1 MAKRNRLALAYLREF
16 LNFTL
21 DNSKRP
27 EMTEYNPTFEDFEKL
42 TTEYNLIPVYREITA
57 DLETPVS
64 AYLKVAREPYSFLF
78 ESVEGGENLA
88 RFSFLGTEPRKI
100 IRTGP
105 GEPDGA
111 VDPLDLLRDRMSGI
125 KHATLPG
132 LPKFHGGA
140 VGYVAYDAVSYFE
153 PRVPAISDETTG
165 LGVPEAIF
173 LMTDT
178 LMIFDH
184 VRHTITVLAYA
195 EPGDDVRAS
204 YDDAVQ
210 RIDELIGRLDQP
222 LPERAHRKA
231 SPPTG
236 GFAAT
241 EANLDY
247 TSSGAQGGAAA
258 TGQPFIPNM
267 TREHYDGMIETS
279 RRYIYEG
286 EIIQAVVSQ
295 RLARRTPV
303 DPFDLYRSLRAV
315 NPSPYMFFLD
325 LDGFQIVGASPEL
338 LASVIDGE
346 VAVHPIAGTRPRG
359 KTPEEDEEL
368 ERELLADE
376 KEIAEHVMLLDL
388 GRNDVGRVSEPGTVK
403 VEQQLEV
410 ERYSHVMHIVSHV
423 TGQLADD
430 YDTFDALKAAFP
442 AGTVS
447 GAPKVRA
454 MEVIAELEPQKRG
467 PYSGAVG
474 YFSYTGNM
482 DTAIAL
488 RTMVLKDGVA
498 YLQAGGGIV
507 ADSVPQ
513 TEYDETLHK
522 MGALMRAIDHA
533 EESYV
538 EGS

>member
-1 MAKRNRLALAYLREF
+1 MPEYTPNFDEF
-16 LNFTL
+16 
-21 DNSKRP
+21 K
-27 EMTEYNPTFEDFEKL
+27 KL
-42 TTEYNLIPVYREITA
+42 STEYNLIPVYREITA

-64 AYLKVAREPYSFLF
+64 AYLKVARSPYSFLF

-88 RFSFLGTEPRKI
+88 RYSFIGTEPGDI

-125 KHATLPG
+125 KHASLPG

-153 PRVPAISDETTG
+153 PRVPPISGEATG
-165 LGVPEAIF
+165 LDVPEAIF
-173 LMTDT
+173 LLTDS
-178 LMIFDH
+178 LVIFDH

-195 EPGDDVRAS
+195 KADGGQDDDTAYQAAVR
-204 YDDAVQ
+204 
-210 RIDELIGRLDQP
+210 RIEELAARLDEP
-222 LPERAHRKA
+222 LPERSHRRA

-236 GFAAT
+236 GFSAT

-247 TSSGAQGGAAA
+247 TASGAVHDGLP

-267 TREHYDGMIETS
+267 TRDHYDNMIETS

-303 DPFDLYRSLRAV
+303 EPFDLYRSLRAV

-325 LDGFQIVGASPEL
+325 MDGFQIVGASPEL

-359 KTPEEDEEL
+359 KTPEQDEAL
-368 ERELLADE
+368 EKELLADE

-388 GRNDVGRVSEPGTVK
+388 GRNDVGRVSEPGSVK
-403 VEQQLEV
+403 VIQQLEV

-423 TGQLADD
+423 TGKLAEG

-513 TEYDETLHK
+513 TEYEETLHK

-538 EGS
+538 ESPQR

>member
-1 MAKRNRLALAYLREF
+1 MPAYTPNFEEF
-16 LNFTL
+16 
-21 DNSKRP
+21 K
-27 EMTEYNPTFEDFEKL
+27 KL

-64 AYLKVAREPYSFLF
+64 AYLKVARGPYSFLF

-88 RFSFLGTEPRKI
+88 RFSFIGTEPTEI

-105 GEPDGA
+105 GEQDGA
-111 VDPLDLLRDRMSGI
+111 VDPLNLLRDRMAGI
-125 KHATLPG
+125 KHADVPG

-153 PRVPAISDETTG
+153 PRVPAISNEKTG
-165 LGVPEAIF
+165 LDVPEAIF

-178 LMIFDH
+178 LLIFDH

-195 EPGDDVRAS
+195 EVDGDAEKS
-204 YDDAVQ
+204 YQNALLQ
-210 RIDELIGRLDQP
+210 IDELVGRLDEP
-222 LPERAHRKA
+222 LGEHLHRKA

-236 GFAAT
+236 GFSAS

-247 TSSGAQGGAAA
+247 SASGVAVAEPKI
-258 TGQPFIPNM
+258 GQPFIPNM
-267 TREHYDGMIETS
+267 TREYYDSMIDTS
-279 RRYIYEG
+279 RRYIFEG

-303 DPFDLYRSLRAV
+303 APFDLYRSLRAV

-346 VAVHPIAGTRPRG
+346 VSVHPIAGTRPRG
-359 KTPEEDEEL
+359 KTPEEDEALEKEL
-368 ERELLADE
+368 ISDE
-376 KEIAEHVMLLDL
+376 KEVAEHVMLLDL
-388 GRNDVGRVSEPGTVK
+388 GRNDVGRVSKPGSVV

-423 TGQLADD
+423 TGQLADG

-513 TEYDETLHK
+513 TEYEETLHK

-533 EESYV
+533 EESFV
-538 EGS
+538 EPV

>member
-1 MAKRNRLALAYLREF
+1 MPAYTPNLEAF
-16 LNFTL
+16 
-21 DNSKRP
+21 K
-27 EMTEYNPTFEDFEKL
+27 KL

-64 AYLKVAREPYSFLF
+64 AYLKVARGPYSFLF

-88 RFSFLGTEPRKI
+88 RFSFIGTEPEQS

-105 GEPDGA
+105 GEKDGA
-111 VDPLDLLRDRMSGI
+111 VDPLNLLRDRMSGLQ
-125 KHATLPG
+125 HANIPG

-140 VGYVAYDAVSYFE
+140 VGYISYDAVSYFE
-153 PRVPAISDETTG
+153 PRVPPISDEETG
-165 LGVPEAIF
+165 LGLPESIF
-173 LMTDT
+173 LFTDS
-178 LMIFDH
+178 LLIFDH
-184 VRHTITVLAYA
+184 VKHTITVLAYVAVGDSAKDAEAGYEKATQRIEELIARLA
-195 EPGDDVRAS
+195 EP
-204 YDDAVQ
+204 
-210 RIDELIGRLDQP
+210 
-222 LPERAHRKA
+222 LPDHAHRRV
-231 SPPTG
+231 SPPAR
-236 GFAAT
+236 GFSVS

-247 TSSGAQGGAAA
+247 AASGAVLESEM

-267 TREHYDGMIETS
+267 TRDYYESMIETS
-279 RRYIYEG
+279 RRYIFEG

-303 DPFDLYRSLRAV
+303 QPFNLYRSLRAV

-325 LDGFQIVGASPEL
+325 LDGFQIIGASPEL

-359 KTPEEDEEL
+359 KTPEEDDAL
-368 ERELLADE
+368 EKELLADE
-376 KEIAEHVMLLDL
+376 KEVAEHVMLLDL

-403 VEQQLEV
+403 IEQQLEV

-423 TGQLADD
+423 TGRLAEG

-488 RTMVLKDGVA
+488 RTLVLKDGVA

-513 TEYDETLHK
+513 TEYEETLHK
-522 MGALMRAIDHA
+522 MGALMHAIDHA
-533 EESYV
+533 EESFDDAR
-538 EGS
+538 

>member
-1 MAKRNRLALAYLREF
+1 MPEYTP
-16 LNFTL
+16 NFEQF
-21 DNSKRP
+21 K
-27 EMTEYNPTFEDFEKL
+27 KL

-64 AYLKVAREPYSFLF
+64 AYLKIARGPYSFLF

-88 RFSFLGTEPRKI
+88 RYSFIGTEPTEI

-111 VDPLDLLRDRMSGI
+111 VDPLNLLRDRMAGI
-125 KHATLPG
+125 KHANVPG

-140 VGYVAYDAVSYFE
+140 VGYVSYDAVSYFE
-153 PRVPAISDETTG
+153 PRVPAISNETTG

-178 LMIFDH
+178 LIIFDH

-195 EPGDDVRAS
+195 EVGDDAEES
-204 YDDAVQ
+204 YQAAIRQ
-210 RIDELIGRLDQP
+210 IDELAERFDEP
-222 LPERAHRKA
+222 LAEHLLRKA
-231 SPPTG
+231 SPPTS
-236 GFAAT
+236 GFSAS

-247 TSSGAQGGAAA
+247 SASGVAA
-258 TGQPFIPNM
+258 TEPKIGQPFIPNM
-267 TREHYDGMIETS
+267 TREYYDSMIETS

-303 DPFDLYRSLRAV
+303 APFDLYRSLRAV

-325 LDGFQIVGASPEL
+325 MDGFQIIGASPEL

-359 KTPEEDEEL
+359 MTPEQDDAL
-368 ERELLADE
+368 EKELLADE

-388 GRNDVGRVSEPGTVK
+388 GRNDVGRVSKPGSVK

-423 TGQLADD
+423 TGQLADG

-513 TEYDETLHK
+513 TEYEETLHK

-533 EESYV
+533 EENFV
-538 EGS
+538 DPG

>member
-1 MAKRNRLALAYLREF
+1 MPSYTPDLE
-16 LNFTL
+16 
-21 DNSKRP
+21 
-27 EMTEYNPTFEDFEKL
+27 TFKQL

-64 AYLKVAREPYSFLF
+64 AYLKVARGPYSFLF

-88 RFSFLGTEPRKI
+88 RFSFIGTEPEDL

-105 GEPDGA
+105 GEQDGA
-111 VDPLDLLRDRMSGI
+111 VDPLNLLRDRMAGI
-125 KHATLPG
+125 KHANIPG

-140 VGYVAYDAVSYFE
+140 VGYISYDAVSYFE
-153 PRVPAISDETTG
+153 PRVPPISNETTG
-165 LGVPEAIF
+165 LNVPESIF
-173 LMTDT
+173 LFTDS
-178 LMIFDH
+178 LLIFDH
-184 VRHTITVLAYA
+184 VRHTISVLAYA
-195 EPGDDVRAS
+195 KADEDV
-204 YDDAVQ
+204 DANYEKATR
-210 RIDELIGRLDQP
+210 RIEELITRLDEP
-222 LPERAHRKA
+222 LPSGAHRKS

-236 GFAAT
+236 GFSTT

-247 TSSGAQGGAAA
+247 SASGVAGNTVQ

-267 TREHYDGMIETS
+267 TRDYYDSMIATS
-279 RRYIYEG
+279 RRYIFEG

-303 DPFDLYRSLRAV
+303 VPFDLYRSLRAV

-325 LDGFQIVGASPEL
+325 LDGFQIIGASPEL

-346 VAVHPIAGTRPRG
+346 VSVHPIAGTRPRG
-359 KTPEEDEEL
+359 KTPGEDEAL
-368 ERELLADE
+368 EKELLADE

-388 GRNDVGRVSEPGTVK
+388 GRNDVGRVSVPGTVK

-423 TGQLADD
+423 TGQLADG
-430 YDTFDALKAAFP
+430 YDTFDAFKAAFP

-488 RTMVLKDGVA
+488 RTLVLKDGVA

-513 TEYDETLHK
+513 TEYEETLHK

-538 EGS
+538 DGN

>member
-1 MAKRNRLALAYLREF
+1 MPSYTPDLASFKKLA
-16 LNFTL
+16 
-21 DNSKRP
+21 
-27 EMTEYNPTFEDFEKL
+27 
-42 TTEYNLIPVYREITA
+42 TEYNLIPVYREITA

-64 AYLKVAREPYSFLF
+64 AYLKIARGPYSFLF

-88 RFSFLGTEPRKI
+88 RFSFIGTEPGEA

-105 GEPDGA
+105 GEKDGA
-111 VDPLDLLRDRMSGI
+111 VDPLNLLRERMSGI
-125 KHATLPG
+125 KHATVPG

-140 VGYVAYDAVSYFE
+140 VGYIAYDAVSYFE
-153 PRVPAISDETTG
+153 PRVPPISGESTG
-165 LGVPEAIF
+165 LGLPESIF
-173 LMTDT
+173 LFTES
-178 LMIFDH
+178 LLIFDH
-184 VRHTITVLAYA
+184 VKHTITVLAYA
-195 EPGDDVRAS
+195 AIGDACA
-204 YDDAVQ
+204 DATYEQATQ
-210 RIDELIGRLDQP
+210 RIEELIERLAEP
-222 LPERAHRKA
+222 LPAHAHRRV
-231 SPPTG
+231 SPPSS
-236 GFAAT
+236 GFSVN

-247 TSSGAQGGAAA
+247 GVSGAPVETGSI
-258 TGQPFIPNM
+258 GQPFIPNM
-267 TREHYDGMIETS
+267 TRDYYESMIETS

-303 DPFDLYRSLRAV
+303 NPFNLYRSLRAV

-325 LDGFQIVGASPEL
+325 MDGFQIIGASPEL

-346 VAVHPIAGTRPRG
+346 VSVHPIAGTRPRG
-359 KTPEEDEEL
+359 KTPEQDEAL
-368 ERELLADE
+368 EKELLADE
-376 KEIAEHVMLLDL
+376 KEVAEHVMLLDL
-388 GRNDVGRVSEPGTVK
+388 GRNDVGRVSKPGTVR

-423 TGQLADD
+423 TGQLADG

-488 RTMVLKDGVA
+488 RTLVLKDGVA

-513 TEYDETLHK
+513 TEYEETLHK
-522 MGALMRAIDHA
+522 MGALMHAIDHA

-538 EGS
+538 DPN

>member
-1 MAKRNRLALAYLREF
+1 MPDY
-16 LNFTL
+16 T
-21 DNSKRP
+21 P
-27 EMTEYNPTFEDFEKL
+27 DFQQFKSL
-42 TTEYNLIPVYREITA
+42 TTEYNLIPVYRVITA

-64 AYLKVAREPYSFLF
+64 AYLKVARGPYSFLF

-88 RFSFLGTEPRKI
+88 RYSFIGTEPAEV

-111 VDPLDLLRDRMSGI
+111 VDPLDLLRERMSGI
-125 KHATLPG
+125 RHAHIVG

-140 VGYVAYDAVSYFE
+140 VGYIAYDAVSYFE
-153 PRVPAISDETTG
+153 PRVPPISSETTG
-165 LGVPEAIF
+165 LGVPESVF
-173 LMTDT
+173 LFTGS
-178 LMIFDH
+178 LLIFDH

-195 EPGDDVRAS
+195 KPDGDPEIS
-204 YDDAVQ
+204 YRQAAG
-210 RIDELIGRLDQP
+210 RIEELIERLAAP
-222 LPERAHRKA
+222 LPEHAHRRV

-236 GFAAT
+236 GFSAT

-247 TSSGAQGGAAA
+247 SASGAVNGVPQ

-267 TREHYDGMIETS
+267 TREYYNSMIDTS
-279 RRYIYEG
+279 RRYIFEG

-303 DPFDLYRSLRAV
+303 RPFDLYRSLRAV

-325 LDGFQIVGASPEL
+325 LEGFQIIGASPEL

-359 KTPEEDEEL
+359 RTPEEDEAL
-368 ERELLADE
+368 EKELLSDE
-376 KEIAEHVMLLDL
+376 KEVAEHVMLLDL

-423 TGQLADD
+423 TGRLAKG

-454 MEVIAELEPQKRG
+454 MEIIAELEPQKRG

-507 ADSVPQ
+507 ADSVPK
-513 TEYDETLHK
+513 TEYEETLHK

-538 EGS
+538 GR

>member
-1 MAKRNRLALAYLREF
+1 MPAYTPDISQFKELA
-16 LNFTL
+16 
-21 DNSKRP
+21 
-27 EMTEYNPTFEDFEKL
+27 EDS
-42 TTEYNLIPVYREITA
+42 TLIPVYRQITA

-64 AYLKVAREPYSFLF
+64 AYLKVARGPYSFLL

-88 RFSFLGTEPRKI
+88 RYSFIGTEPGEV

-105 GEPDGA
+105 GEKDGA
-111 VDPLDLLRDRMSGI
+111 VDPLNLLRDRMKRI
-125 KHATLPG
+125 KQANVPG

-140 VGYVAYDAVSYFE
+140 VGYIAYDAVSYFE
-153 PRVPAISDETTG
+153 PRVPAISNERTG
-165 LGVPEAIF
+165 LDVPESIF
-173 LMTDT
+173 LLTDG
-178 LMIFDH
+178 LLIFDH
-184 VRHTITVLAYA
+184 VRHNIIVMAYA
-195 EPGDDVRAS
+195 SAEGDL
-204 YDDAVQ
+204 DDDYRKAIE
-210 RIDELIGRLDQP
+210 RIEELIARLAEP
-222 LPERAHRKA
+222 LPPTAQRQT
-231 SPPTG
+231 SPPAG
-236 GFAAT
+236 AFVAT
-241 EANLDY
+241 RANLDY
-247 TSSGAQGGAAA
+247 DAPGRVEAGHGEQMF
-258 TGQPFIPNM
+258 GQPFIPNM
-267 TREHYDGMIETS
+267 TRDYYNSMIDTT
-279 RRYIYEG
+279 RRYIFEG

-295 RLARRTPV
+295 RLARRTSAG
-303 DPFDLYRSLRAV
+303 PFDLYRSLRAI
-315 NPSPYMFFLD
+315 NPSPYMFFLE
-325 LDGFQIVGASPEL
+325 LDGFQIIGASPEL

-346 VAVHPIAGTRPRG
+346 MAVHPIAGTRPRG
-359 KTPEEDEEL
+359 ATPEEDDRL
-368 ERELLADE
+368 EKDLLSDE

-388 GRNDVGRVSEPGTVK
+388 GRNDVGRVCEPGTVK
-403 VEQQLEV
+403 VTQQLEV

-423 TGQLADD
+423 TGTLSKE

-454 MEVIAELEPQKRG
+454 MEAIAELEPQKRG

-513 TEYDETLHK
+513 TEYEETLHK

-533 EESYV
+533 EESYL
-538 EGS
+538 GR

>member
-1 MAKRNRLALAYLREF
+1 MPSYTPDIA
-16 LNFTL
+16 
-21 DNSKRP
+21 
-27 EMTEYNPTFEDFEKL
+27 TFKKF
-42 TTEYNLIPVYREITA
+42 TTEYNLVPVYREITA

-64 AYLKVAREPYSFLF
+64 AYLKVARGPYSFLF

-88 RFSFLGTEPRKI
+88 RFSFIGTEPEDM

-105 GEPDGA
+105 GEKDGA
-111 VDPLDLLRDRMSGI
+111 VDPLNLLRDRMAGI
-125 KHATLPG
+125 KHASVPG

-140 VGYVAYDAVSYFE
+140 VGYISYDAVSYFE
-153 PRVPAISDETTG
+153 PRVPPISGETTG
-165 LGVPEAIF
+165 LDVPESIF
-173 LMTDT
+173 LFTDS
-178 LMIFDH
+178 LLIFDH

-195 EPGDDVRAS
+195 EAGDAADAS
-204 YDDAVQ
+204 YEKATR
-210 RIDELIGRLDQP
+210 RIEELIARLDEP
-222 LPERAHRKA
+222 LPQGAHRKA
-231 SPPTG
+231 SPPTA
-236 GFAAT
+236 GFSRL

-247 TSSGAQGGAAA
+247 SASGAAGGSSLI
-258 TGQPFIPNM
+258 GQPFIPNM
-267 TREHYDGMIETS
+267 TREYYDSMIATS
-279 RRYIYEG
+279 RRYIFEG

-303 DPFDLYRSLRAV
+303 QPFDLYRSLRAV

-325 LDGFQIVGASPEL
+325 LDGFQIIGASPEL

-346 VAVHPIAGTRPRG
+346 VSVHPIAGTRPRG
-359 KTPEEDEEL
+359 RTPEEDEAL
-368 ERELLADE
+368 EQELLADE
-376 KEIAEHVMLLDL
+376 KEVAEHVMLLDL
-388 GRNDVGRVSEPGTVK
+388 GRNDVGRVSVPGTVK

-423 TGQLADD
+423 TGQLAKGF
-430 YDTFDALKAAFP
+430 DTFDALKAAFP

-488 RTMVLKDGVA
+488 RTLVLKDGVA

-513 TEYDETLHK
+513 TEYEETLHK

-533 EESYV
+533 EESFV
-538 EGS
+538 EAQ

>member
-1 MAKRNRLALAYLREF
+1 MPLYTPDLETFKQLA
-16 LNFTL
+16 
-21 DNSKRP
+21 
-27 EMTEYNPTFEDFEKL
+27 
-42 TTEYNLIPVYREITA
+42 TEYNLIPVYREITA

-64 AYLKVAREPYSFLF
+64 AYLKVARGPYSFLF

-88 RFSFLGTEPRKI
+88 RFSFIGTEPGEL

-105 GEPDGA
+105 GEQDGA
-111 VDPLDLLRDRMSGI
+111 VDPLNLLRDRMAGI
-125 KHATLPG
+125 KHANVRG

-140 VGYVAYDAVSYFE
+140 VGYIAYDAVSYFE
-153 PRVPAISDETTG
+153 PRVPPISSEKTG
-165 LGVPEAIF
+165 LNVPEAIF
-173 LMTDT
+173 LFTDS
-178 LMIFDH
+178 LLIFDH

-195 EPGDDVRAS
+195 ESGGGDSEAEYTKATRRIEELITRLEQPLRESVHRRAS
-204 YDDAVQ
+204 PA
-210 RIDELIGRLDQP
+210 
-222 LPERAHRKA
+222 
-231 SPPTG
+231 TG
-236 GFAAT
+236 GFSAS

-247 TSSGAQGGAAA
+247 SASAAA
-258 TGQPFIPNM
+258 VTAHAGEPKTGQPFIPNM
-267 TREHYDGMIETS
+267 TRDYYNRMIETS
-279 RRYIYEG
+279 RRYIFEG

-303 DPFDLYRSLRAV
+303 QPFDLYRSLRAV

-325 LDGFQIVGASPEL
+325 LDGFQIIGASPEL

-359 KTPEEDEEL
+359 KTPEEDDAL

-376 KEIAEHVMLLDL
+376 KEVAEHVMLLDL
-388 GRNDVGRVSEPGTVK
+388 GRNDVGRVSVPGSVR

-410 ERYSHVMHIVSHV
+410 EKYSHVMHIVSHV
-423 TGQLADD
+423 TGRLAKGF
-430 YDTFDALKAAFP
+430 DTFDALKAAFP

-488 RTMVLKDGVA
+488 RTLVLKDGVA

-513 TEYDETLHK
+513 TEYEETLHK

-533 EESYV
+533 EESFV
-538 EGS
+538 AAG